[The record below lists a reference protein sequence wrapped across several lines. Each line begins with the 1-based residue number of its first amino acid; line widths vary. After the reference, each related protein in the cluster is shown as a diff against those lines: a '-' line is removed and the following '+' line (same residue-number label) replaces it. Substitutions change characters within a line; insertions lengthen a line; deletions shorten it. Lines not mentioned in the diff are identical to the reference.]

1 MHQRYHM
8 LMRVVSDQLGGLC
21 AGRTANRSAPSSC
34 FAGRCRHCDVQR
46 RAAAATATDIERVSL
61 VRALDLAPEP
71 DGDYDLM
78 DQLAGAEPPEIHW
91 P

>member
-1 MHQRYHM
+1 
-8 LMRVVSDQLGGLC
+8 MRRPDCEPFCSVILL
-21 AGRTANRSAPSSC
+21 
-34 FAGRCRHCDVQR
+34 AGRCRHCDVQR
-46 RAAAATATDIERVSL
+46 REAAATTTDIERVSL

>member
-1 MHQRYHM
+1 MHQRYHT
-8 LMRVVSDQLGGLC
+8 LVPVVSDQLRLC

-34 FAGRCRHCDVQR
+34 GRVVVVIATCRGAHQ
-46 RAAAATATDIERVSL
+46 AATNKDIERVSRA
-61 VRALDLAPEP
+61 RALDLAPEP

-78 DQLAGAEPPEIHW
+78 DQLAGAEHPEIHW